1 MIRTLRMV
9 NALLSVHERRR
20 AVQVLVLMLI
30 MALVEALGVASVMPF
45 VAVLSNPAV
54 VETNSYLS
62 FVYDALGFTDPDVFL
77 GLLAG
82 LALGLFAFGLAF
94 KALTTYALVRFS
106 TMRSHTISCRLLSA
120 YLRQPYMFF
129 LGRNTA
135 DLGKSV
141 LSEVGRVTNGVIL
154 PLLRLLSG
162 TAVAVAILILLLLIE
177 PVLSIVV
184 TLILGGAFTLV
195 YLVTRRLLHRIG
207 TSIID
212 ANQLRFVMASEALA
226 GIKELRLMGRVEGY
240 LQRFYEP
247 SQRYARFQ
255 ATNRIISEL
264 PQFGIQA
271 VGFGGALLAVI
282 YLKER
287 NGSLEEALPLISAYA
302 FAGYRLMP
310 AFQVIYNNLVKVRF
324 SVPALEVLYKDVTS
338 KEAQTQSGLAK
349 ARNEIVR
356 LNGSLV
362 LEGVSFQYPDVD
374 QKAVRDLSL
383 SIPRGSSAAFV
394 GSTGAGK
401 STVVDLIL
409 GMLTPLKGAIL
420 VDGQPLVGATLRG
433 WQQNIGYVP
442 QTAYLADDTVAAN
455 IAFGIARAA
464 IDQSAVERSAMAAH
478 IHDFI
483 VKELPKGYE
492 TIVGERGIR
501 LSGGQRQRL
510 AIARALYHD
519 PEVVVFDE
527 ATSALDNITEAIV
540 MEAIEELRGDK
551 TVIIIAH
558 RISTI
563 KQCDR
568 IHVLEHGRLMGE
580 GTYDEL
586 LETSALFRN
595 LVQPTTN
602 DSRNLERH

>member
-1 MIRTLRMV
+1 
-9 NALLSVHERRR
+9 
-20 AVQVLVLMLI
+20 
-30 MALVEALGVASVMPF
+30 
-45 VAVLSNPAV
+45 
-54 VETNSYLS
+54 
-62 FVYDALGFTDPDVFL
+62 
-77 GLLAG
+77 
-82 LALGLFAFGLAF
+82 
-94 KALTTYALVRFS
+94 
-106 TMRSHTISCRLLSA
+106 
-120 YLRQPYMFF
+120 
-129 LGRNTA
+129 
-135 DLGKSV
+135 
-141 LSEVGRVTNGVIL
+141 
-154 PLLRLLSG
+154 
-162 TAVAVAILILLLLIE
+162 
-177 PVLSIVV
+177 
-184 TLILGGAFTLV
+184 
-195 YLVTRRLLHRIG
+195 
-207 TSIID
+207 
-212 ANQLRFVMASEALA
+212 
-226 GIKELRLMGRVEGY
+226 
-240 LQRFYEP
+240 
-247 SQRYARFQ
+247 
-255 ATNRIISEL
+255 
-264 PQFGIQA
+264 
-271 VGFGGALLAVI
+271 
-282 YLKER
+282 
-287 NGSLEEALPLISAYA
+287 
-302 FAGYRLMP
+302 
-310 AFQVIYNNLVKVRF
+310 
-324 SVPALEVLYKDVTS
+324 
-338 KEAQTQSGLAK
+338 
-349 ARNEIVR
+349 
-356 LNGSLV
+356 
-362 LEGVSFQYPDVD
+362 
-374 QKAVRDLSL
+374 
-383 SIPRGSSAAFV
+383 
-394 GSTGAGK
+394 
-401 STVVDLIL
+401 
-409 GMLTPLKGAIL
+409 MLTPMKGAVL